1 MTYTYIRHLP
11 SPPLDTYIDYFY
23 YIDGSMPYPREKILP
38 TGWLDLEVN
47 LGGAIQIYDASG
59 TKSVATCVGSW
70 WVGVWSTYGTVEW
83 PLNVQLIGIHFKPG
97 GAYPFLNFPLS
108 ELHNQIVSAD
118 AIWGGSAAE
127 LYERLYAAP
136 SIQTRLALFDQ
147 LLLRRLCDTPYGLKA
162 VRYGI
167 EEIARHHGA
176 LSIRALS
183 DGIGI
188 SQNHL
193 LTQFKR
199 MIGISPKALARLYRL
214 KRVLRSIDPTQ
225 HVDWTRIAYRSGYY
239 DQSHFSNDFQAFT
252 GHTPTD
258 YLRLRRQL
266 HAMNPERD
274 RLLHVLPID

>member
-1 MTYTYIRHLP
+1 MTYTYVRHLP

-59 TKSVATCVGSW
+59 TKSVATSVESW

-136 SIQTRLALFDQ
+136 SIQARLALFDQ
-147 LLLRRLCDTPYGLKA
+147 LLLTRLGDTPHGLKA

-167 EEIARHHGA
+167 EEIARHHEA
-176 LSIRALS
+176 LSIKALS
-183 DGIGI
+183 DCIGI

-193 LTQFKR
+193 LTQFKQ

-214 KRVLRSIDPTQ
+214 KHILCSIDPT
-225 HVDWTRIAYRSGYY
+225 HPVDWTRIAHESGYY
-239 DQSHFSNDFQAFT
+239 DQAHFSNDFQAFT